1 MLLTKPTFTWD
12 MTKKTWSKR
21 TLICDLENTT
31 NLFKKYVN
39 KTSKMLFLFGSW
51 LKVIVFI
58 ANQFI
63 IVELE
68 SKLKCF
74 RSSRFWLAFMKKL
87 TNELNQKKKLHTHN
101 THSQKSWIKKLFYD
115 VSLPIFKKKTC
126 WKYWWCSM
134 PKFLACKEK
143 LLSQFYY

>member
-1 MLLTKPTFTWD
+1 LLLTKPTFTWD

-87 TNELNQKKKLHTHN
+87 TNELNQKKNYTHTTHTHKN
-101 THSQKSWIKKLFYD
+101 HGSKNSFMTYLFP
-115 VSLPIFKKKTC
+115 SSKKKTC